1 MKRCLYMFTVLIIIW
16 SLAACCKAVSSRH
29 VDSETEEVHLGYVDE
44 NQQLETENSEEI
56 TTRTDKVNVGLA
68 QCSNLYEWQVA
79 QTESF
84 YTAFT
89 ETDGYH
95 LNIVDAH
102 GDALRQIE
110 QLEALVEAPMDV
122 LFIVPVGLE
131 SISDIEEQAEN
142 AGIKVFLLSPEE
154 GEALNG
160 EEARR
165 QLENSDGV
173 LTGETDKKRKIC
185 HQEKNIYRLEA
196 PKSII

>member
-16 SLAACCKAVSSRH
+16 SLAACGKAVSSRH

-56 TTRTDKVNVGLA
+56 TARTDKVNVGLA

-110 QLEALVEAPMDV
+110 QLEALV
-122 LFIVPVGLE
+122 PVGLE

-173 LTGETDKKRKIC
+173 LTGETDKKR
-185 HQEKNIYRLEA
+185 
-196 PKSII
+196 

>member
-16 SLAACCKAVSSRH
+16 SLAACGKAVSSRH

-56 TTRTDKVNVGLA
+56 TARTDKVNVGLA

-142 AGIKVFLLSPEE
+142 AGIKVFILSPEE

-173 LTGETDKKRKIC
+173 LTGETDKKR
-185 HQEKNIYRLEA
+185 
-196 PKSII
+196 